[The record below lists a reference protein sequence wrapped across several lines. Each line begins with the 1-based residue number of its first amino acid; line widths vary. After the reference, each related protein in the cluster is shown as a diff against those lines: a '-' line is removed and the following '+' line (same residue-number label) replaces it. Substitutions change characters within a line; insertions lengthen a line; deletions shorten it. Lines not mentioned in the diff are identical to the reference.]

1 MLKPGRQG
9 FGKQV
14 RVCALQCFELASG
27 LEETRRVFATARLR
41 CTVIQILTL
50 EVQLLAFLVSL
61 GDVWVWGSDIL
72 MKKERVDEIDP

>member
-1 MLKPGRQG
+1 MGNRSE
-9 FGKQV
+9 
-14 RVCALQCFELASG
+14 CAALQCFELASG

-41 CTVIQILTL
+41 CAVIQILTL

-72 MKKERVDEIDP
+72 MKKERVEIDP